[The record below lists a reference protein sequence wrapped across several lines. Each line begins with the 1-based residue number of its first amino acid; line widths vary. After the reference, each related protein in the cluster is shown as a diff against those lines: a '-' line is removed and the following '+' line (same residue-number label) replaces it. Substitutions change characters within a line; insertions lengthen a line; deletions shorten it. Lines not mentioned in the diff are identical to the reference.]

1 MRAAEREGKKAKTP
15 YTPIKSLWSD
25 RKATFRSLHGEPDEL
40 PAPCPPPI
48 PRWGQQAGR
57 TEGVRV
63 GEQEPPLLRRWLA
76 AADAWVSSHVCPS
89 DLINGPLR
97 CKATPARQSASSSSA
112 CLATPHCS
120 PPSLDTIRRSAH
132 SFVLHFSNLF
142 FSLSLAQPHT
152 HRRSQTW
159 KEVKETVWRR
169 KKSCWS
175 LTAEH
180 GKTDTCVCVDLS
192 LFKVNH

>member
-1 MRAAEREGKKAKTP
+1 M
-15 YTPIKSLWSD
+15 PIKSLWSD
-25 RKATFRSLHGEPDEL
+25 RKATFRSLHWEPDEL
-40 PAPCPPPI
+40 PAPCPPPH
-48 PRWGQQAGR
+48 PSLGPAGR
-57 TEGVRV
+57 PAGQREGGGLRK

-97 CKATPARQSASSSSA
+97 CKATPARQSASSFSA

-142 FSLSLAQPHT
+142 FSLS
-152 HRRSQTW
+152 RSTTYPQKKSDLKGSKRDCVTEQKKLLESHSWTW
-159 KEVKETVWRR
+159 KNE
-169 KKSCWS
+169 
-175 LTAEH
+175 
-180 GKTDTCVCVDLS
+180 DLR
-192 LFKVNH
+192 LF